1 MCRYFSNEILY
12 SPLEIVFTTTSG
24 LKYSISSF
32 ESPLYEAFE
41 GLNNYVIKGGPS
53 LTDVDYVENEFN
65 NDALKIYYPNRPEEQ
80 EMYFKT
86 NENIE
91 KLLLLEKIMGRV
103 ECYWLSYF
111 NLSVIKRWNCR
122 YETEEKSCPADTTI
136 DSESEWNKAMDI
148 TTSVSVSWVDKY
160 SITFALDLNKTH
172 INIKDHIQ
180 QVTNSLLLLAIN
192 IFVTKNL
199 IMPIIIKQLQL
210 ASLNLIA
217 KLLIIHVL

>member
-1 MCRYFSNEILY
+1 
-12 SPLEIVFTTTSG
+12 
-24 LKYSISSF
+24 
-32 ESPLYEAFE
+32 
-41 GLNNYVIKGGPS
+41 
-53 LTDVDYVENEFN
+53 
-65 NDALKIYYPNRPEEQ
+65 
-80 EMYFKT
+80 
-86 NENIE
+86 
-91 KLLLLEKIMGRV
+91 
-103 ECYWLSYF
+103 
-111 NLSVIKRWNCR
+111 
-122 YETEEKSCPADTTI
+122 
-136 DSESEWNKAMDI
+136 MDI